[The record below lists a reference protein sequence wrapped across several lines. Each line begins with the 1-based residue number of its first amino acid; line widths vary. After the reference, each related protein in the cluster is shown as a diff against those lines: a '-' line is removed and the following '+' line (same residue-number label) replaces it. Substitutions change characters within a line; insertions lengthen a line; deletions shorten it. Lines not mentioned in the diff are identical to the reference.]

1 MDKAG
6 LRQHIQENTRKIS
19 AADKAKEN
27 TMIFDTRQKELLP
40 GHTNRAVYI
49 SLLNEVDTKKIIE
62 TILSSGKKC
71 LLPIQQEDNF
81 FFTEITNKTQYQ
93 KNKYGIL
100 EPINTQQAKQKPD
113 VILVPGLAFTKQWT
127 RLWRWLWRYDK
138 LLSQYP
144 DIIKIGLCFESQII
158 PNIPIQ
164 AHDQDMDII
173 LSTQLY
179 FTS

>member
-62 TILSSGKKC
+62 SILSSGKKC

-81 FFTEITNKTQYQ
+81 FFTEITNKTQ
-93 KNKYGIL
+93 
-100 EPINTQQAKQKPD
+100 
-113 VILVPGLAFTKQWT
+113 
-127 RLWRWLWRYDK
+127 
-138 LLSQYP
+138 
-144 DIIKIGLCFESQII
+144 
-158 PNIPIQ
+158 
-164 AHDQDMDII
+164 
-173 LSTQLY
+173 
-179 FTS
+179 